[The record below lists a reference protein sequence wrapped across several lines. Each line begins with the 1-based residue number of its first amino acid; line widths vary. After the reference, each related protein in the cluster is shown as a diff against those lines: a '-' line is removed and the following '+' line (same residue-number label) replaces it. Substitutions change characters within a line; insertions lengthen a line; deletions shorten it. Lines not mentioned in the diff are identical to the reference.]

1 MNRTRKEWLKEQ
13 LEKLDTI
20 EHEQILNIVLKFTEN
35 ITRTPTGV
43 FVSCDNLSAECLTD
57 IEKYI
62 LFCLDQRKRFEHD
75 NVYLH
80 FEQMHG
86 RFLHFHKHNA

>member
-43 FVSCDNLSAECLTD
+43 FVSCENLSVECLTD

-75 NVYLH
+75 NQNLKIYKRMVTR
-80 FEQMHG
+80 E
-86 RFLHFHKHNA
+86 

>member
-43 FVSCDNLSAECLTD
+43 FVSCENLSIECLTD

-62 LFCLDQRKRFEHD
+62 LFCLDQRKRFEND
-75 NVYLH
+75 NQNLKIYKRLVTR
-80 FEQMHG
+80 E
-86 RFLHFHKHNA
+86 

>member
-35 ITRTPTGV
+35 ITRTPNGV
-43 FVSCDNLSAECLTD
+43 FVSCENLSVECLTD

-62 LFCLDQRKRFEHD
+62 LFCLEQRKRFED
-75 NVYLH
+75 DIKTRKT
-80 FEQMHG
+80 FERMIIHE
-86 RFLHFHKHNA
+86 